1 MMHDAKEVFLLF
13 YCVANHSIML
23 DLLAIIFYMSC
34 FIRILNCIYEFEK
47 NKLKKKKKKKNEK

>member
-34 FIRILNCIYEFEK
+34 FIRILNCSDEFET
-47 NKLKKKKKKKNEK
+47 NKRKKKKKK